1 MRNRWAAAAVAWLA
15 LIFFSSTSIAG
26 ERSERAYEWV
36 ATTLLHEVPHLKSN
50 DWLHFLAAKSVHVT
64 LFTVFAIFLWNA
76 IPVFRWHFAL
86 VILIGLVTGICS
98 ELLQRLFPNRD
109 PAVRDVLINLGA
121 TTLGATI
128 MWLRSRRALSPETH

>member
-1 MRNRWAAAAVAWLA
+1 MHKGWVIAALAWLS

-36 ATTLLHEVPHLKSN
+36 ATILLRHPPHPHGE

-64 LFTVFAIFLWNA
+64 LFTVFAILLWKVLPEN
-76 IPVFRWHFAL
+76 RWHFAL
-86 VILIGLVTGICS
+86 VISIGLVTGICS

-109 PAVRDVLINLGA
+109 PAVRDVLINLAA
-121 TTLGATI
+121 TILGATI
-128 MWLRSRRALSPETH
+128 MWTSARRALSPKT